1 MAYAPRTGPNLLR
14 RHYPDGAE
22 GLRAFEL
29 AKQQK
34 KAITDARYYQ
44 RTKAEKTYGIVAPA
58 RTSNTAQAV
67 LAVVGALNNL
77 TDQHEA
83 SRRDAEATRRD
94 AEATRRDNEVA
105 RRYAEAARKE
115 AVRRGTGVL
124 KQALSTVIAY
134 SNVGEDQ
141 QLASD
146 LDYSITTQ
154 SQIDMNATSEL
165 DEFRDEGLHE
175 ADQDAADPGALITGD
190 NAPTLSPASHFFP
203 DEGDNAPA
211 GTHHCLQPSHALP
224 CAHPIAP
231 QHDLHLT
238 RCARGVVAAQRL
250 PSPRCNRASAGCR
263 QRPRPRQSTSCN
275 LYMYRHLQPT

>member
-146 LDYSITTQ
+146 RDYSITTQ
-154 SQIDMNATSEL
+154 SQIDMNATSDL
-165 DEFRDEGLHE
+165 DKDPHKDDPHE
-175 ADQDAADPGALITGD
+175 ADQDAMDLGAFFTGN
-190 NAPTLSPASHFFP
+190 NAPILSPASDFFP

-211 GTHHCLQPSHALP
+211 GTHHCLQLS
-224 CAHPIAP
+224 
-231 QHDLHLT
+231 
-238 RCARGVVAAQRL
+238 ARPMHIR
-250 PSPRCNRASAGCR
+250 S
-263 QRPRPRQSTSCN
+263 RPNT
-275 LYMYRHLQPT
+275 T